1 MIMVRIDYPC
11 LRVGRHKCNPTLTP
25 IVKGSKFGNFQCP
38 RNQYEV
44 DLMKVVPYALSET
57 CTRPNLAF
65 VTRMPVD
72 IRKILSN
79 ITGMEL
85 RKP

>member
-1 MIMVRIDYPC
+1 MILVRIDYPY

-57 CTRPNLAF
+57 
-65 VTRMPVD
+65 
-72 IRKILSN
+72 
-79 ITGMEL
+79 
-85 RKP
+85 